1 MGWAAAEPIITFLR
15 RKASMRSWRSKFIF
29 LLIVYFAG
37 FATAIYCLAPAPD
50 GQNLRSG
57 EKSFMNSL
65 VKSDEFAQSFNSGLH
80 KCIDFSRDAAWRAGR
95 FIKQKL
101 NEREAD
107 G

>member
-1 MGWAAAEPIITFLR
+1 
-15 RKASMRSWRSKFIF
+15 MRSRRSKFIF

-37 FATAIYCLAPAPD
+37 FATAIYCLAPAPE
-50 GQNLRSG
+50 GQNLQSG
-57 EKSFMNSL
+57 EKSFMNSV
-65 VKSDEFAQSFNSGLH
+65 VKSDEFAHSFNCGLH
-80 KCIDFSRDAAWRAGR
+80 KCIDFGRDAARRAGR